1 METPENDPFESL
13 IYSAFRINQYE
24 EALMTKYGK
33 PIWKFVLD
41 AAYEIDK
48 EKFTPRD
55 IIQKIHETN
64 PEVPANSIRT
74 YVLAMAPNHPS
85 SHHYPS
91 THKKHRYFHYLGNG
105 QFRLLREKEAATS
118 GKDRERTTLPKNEK
132 EVFLSE
138 YRDSVLSWTEE
149 NSSSLIAGR
158 KEYSWD
164 NKTLIEC
171 IDERN
176 KVSSLIV
183 SSRIRNNGGVD
194 VETLDKVMSWG
205 GFPPFPVRDNHK
217 VLQITGKAF
226 SFLDE
231 GNVSEAILELMSV
244 KRVGIASASKIIGLF
259 DQNRLAI
266 YDSRVGTALKTL
278 KYKGE
283 KIIRCPAGRTRPGDA
298 CSPKKWAENYEKL
311 IWVLE
316 IIRNKLN
323 EKGYPF
329 SIADVEMALFMMGK

>member
-1 METPENDPFESL
+1 MMK
-13 IYSAFRINQYE
+13 YE
-24 EALMTKYGK
+24 K

-41 AAYEIDK
+41 AAYEINK
-48 EKFTPRD
+48 EKFTPSD
-55 IIQKIHETN
+55 IIHKIHETN
-64 PEVPANSIRT
+64 SKIPANSIRT

-91 THKKHRYFHYLGNG
+91 IHKKHRYFHYLGNG

-118 GKDRERTTLPKNEK
+118 GRDWKRTKLPKNEK
-132 EVFLSE
+132 EVFLGDHSG
-138 YRDSVLSWTEE
+138 SILSWTEK
-149 NSSSLIAGR
+149 NFSSLISGR

-164 NKTLIEC
+164 GKTLIEC
-171 IDERN
+171 IEERN

-194 VETLDKVMSWG
+194 VGTLDKVMSWG
-205 GFPPFPVRDNHK
+205 GFPPFPVRDNKK
-217 VLQITGKAF
+217 VLKLTAKAF
-226 SFLDE
+226 SCLDE
-231 GNVSEAILELMSV
+231 GNVSEAILELLSV
-244 KRVGIASASKIIGLF
+244 RRVGIASASKIIGLS

-278 KYKGE
+278 KHNNE
-283 KIIRCPAGRTRPGDA
+283 RIIRCPAGRTRPGDA
-298 CSPKKWAENYEKL
+298 CSNRQWADNYEKL

-316 IIRNKLN
+316 VIRNRLN
-323 EKGYPF
+323 EQGYPF